1 MDMTNNLQAIA
12 HKDNIVYYTV
22 LSDQRY
28 PLSRKIS
35 GQTLT
40 NNIYRISAS
49 SLYVLLVRFYI
60 TDDAIN
66 T

>member
-1 MDMTNNLQAIA
+1 MMTRLNARLEMDMTNNLQAIA

-28 PLSRKIS
+28 PLSTKIS

-40 NNIYRISAS
+40 NNI
-49 SLYVLLVRFYI
+49 
-60 TDDAIN
+60 
-66 T
+66 